1 MNTLSEEQLDAFNDY
16 KKGDNIFLT
25 GPGGC
30 GKSYLLKSIINDAR
44 NNGKRISVCAMTGC
58 AAVLLGEKAKT
69 LHSWAGI
76 GLGKGEFHILASRIS
91 TNKYKKAMWTKTE
104 ILIVDE
110 VSMMSKNMF
119 ELLDYIGGH
128 VRNDPRPF
136 GGIQLIFSGDFYQL
150 PPVNKANNDN
160 DDSKFCFESRLWD
173 STFKHQILLDKVFRQ
188 SDKNYIDIL
197 NEVRDGEL
205 SKDSIN
211 TLETRLISNMGY
223 KDGDIILHNET
234 KPVKLMPI
242 KTAVKNINDL
252 EMNKIKEEPII
263 YKCEIKYTIPPNAE
277 SKSSFKKPTEKQIE
291 HESSFIIKNALF
303 DETLVLK
310 LGCQVMCIA
319 NIDIDNGICNG
330 STGTII
336 DFNGKEKT
344 PVVRFTNGS
353 VRSIGKFDWNSDS
366 IPGLVI
372 KQIPFILA
380 WAVTIHKSQGASLD
394 CAEIDIGSKI
404 FASGQ
409 TYVALSRVR
418 SLDGLYLRSFNH
430 NRINTEKKV
439 RTFYD
444 RFYEEVDEDED
455 EDEK

>member
-1 MNTLSEEQLDAFNDY
+1 MNRLSEEQLDAFNDY
-16 KKGDNIFLT
+16 KNGDNIFLT

-30 GKSYLLKSIINDAR
+30 GKSYLLKTIINHAR

-69 LHSWAGI
+69 VHSWAGI
-76 GLGKGEFHILASRIS
+76 GLGKGDFHILACKIKA
-91 TNKYKKAMWTKTE
+91 NKFKKIMWTKTD

-128 VRNDPRPF
+128 VREDPRPY

-150 PPVNKANNDN
+150 PPVNKSNINN

-173 STFKHQILLDKVFRQ
+173 TTFKQQILLDKVFRQ
-188 SDKNYIDIL
+188 SDKKYIDIL
-197 NEVRDGEL
+197 NEVREGEMC
-205 SKDSIN
+205 KETIK

-223 KDGDIILHNET
+223 KDGDVILHNET

-242 KTAVKNINDL
+242 KIAVKNINDL
-252 EMNKIKEEPII
+252 EMNKLEEEPII
-263 YKCEIKYTIPPNAE
+263 YNCETKYTVPQYAE
-277 SKSSFKKPTEKQIE
+277 SNPSFKKPTDKQIE
-291 HESSFIIKNALF
+291 HESNFIIKNALF
-303 DETLVLK
+303 DEKLVLK

-330 STGTII
+330 STGKII
-336 DFNGKEKT
+336 EFSGKDKT
-344 PVVRFTNGS
+344 PVIRFTNGS
-353 VRSIGKFDWNSDS
+353 TRSIGKFEWKSDS
-366 IPGLVI
+366 IPGLVV

-394 CAEIDIGSKI
+394 CAEIDIGSRI

-430 NRINTEKKV
+430 TRINTEKKV

-444 RFYEEVDEDED
+444 RFYEFDEEEEED
-455 EDEK
+455 AK